1 MRLLMAEDNVR
12 LQDLV
17 REVIHDAGYLV
28 DIVGGVH
35 ELLSAVAIVKYDL
48 LIIDLGLPDGDG
60 IDAIRCLRARG
71 TTAPIL
77 VVTAREGIRDRI
89 RGLDSGADDYL
100 TKPFNS
106 GELLA
111 RIRAL
116 LRRPPRMSETILQA
130 GPLQC
135 HEASGEVLVNNSA
148 VALRASERR
157 LLTLLMRRPGGIVTR
172 SAIEEALS
180 EFGREV
186 SANAIAIV
194 VSRLRR
200 AITVPTAGRVRIE
213 TVRGIGYALRAHKET

>member
-1 MRLLMAEDNVR
+1 MRLLMAEDNIR

-60 IDAIRCLRARG
+60 IDAIRSLRARG

-77 VVTAREGIRDRI
+77 VVTAREGISDRI

-116 LRRPPRMSETILQA
+116 LRRPPGMSEPILLA

-172 SAIEEALS
+172 SVIEEALS

-194 VSRLRR
+194 VSRLRK

-213 TVRGIGYALRAHKET
+213 TVRGIGYALRTQKET

>member
-1 MRLLMAEDNVR
+1 MRLLMAEDNIR

-60 IDAIRCLRARG
+60 IDAIRSLRARG

-77 VVTAREGIRDRI
+77 VVTAREGIHDRI

-116 LRRPPRMSETILQA
+116 LRRPPRMSEPILQA

-194 VSRLRR
+194 VSRLRK

-213 TVRGIGYALRAHKET
+213 TVRGIGYALRTHKET

>member
-1 MRLLMAEDNVR
+1 MRLLMAEDNIR

-60 IDAIRCLRARG
+60 IDAIRSLRARG

-77 VVTAREGIRDRI
+77 VVTAREGISDRI

-116 LRRPPRMSETILQA
+116 LRRPPGMSEPILLA

-172 SAIEEALS
+172 SVIEEALS

-194 VSRLRR
+194 VSRLRK

-213 TVRGIGYALRAHKET
+213 TVRGIGYALRTHKKT